1 MSAWSDLIKKLV
13 KENPGTPLNVI
24 LPMAKKQ
31 YKKPT
36 DTLKQLV
43 RSTKRYVKRNRVSRR
58 RQRR

>member
-36 DTLKQLV
+36 DTLKQMV

>member
-36 DTLKQLV
+36 DTLKQMV
-43 RSTKRYVKRNRVSRR
+43 RSTKRFVKRNRVSRR

>member
-36 DTLKQLV
+36 DTLKQMV
-43 RSTKRYVKRNRVSRR
+43 RSTKRYVKRNRVSIR